1 LAVKTKKPS
10 GVLSSKLLA
19 RLSAVICLAG
29 VVMIIVSFDINPGA
43 PTNATPA
50 QVIAYG
56 QANYAAVFWGAW
68 LQALGSIFII
78 AFGFAI
84 ALLAVA
90 GGKSKWAA
98 IMTFLGGIALI
109 IVDLTEVWGYL
120 SALNSTVAT
129 VQARVDF
136 IHAVQHLYFIPAAPL
151 VFIPLGFAVLKS
163 RLLPRTLGY
172 LSLLLGVAFAALG
185 VAFFSTSI
193 LPPAVQAFAGV
204 QALWWVA
211 AAIII
216 LVRADRV
223 VS

>member
-1 LAVKTKKPS
+1 
-10 GVLSSKLLA
+10 
-19 RLSAVICLAG
+19 
-29 VVMIIVSFDINPGA
+29 MIIVSFDINPGV

-50 QVIAYG
+50 QIIAYG
-56 QANYAAVFWGAW
+56 HANYAVVFWGAW

-90 GGKSKWAA
+90 GGKPKWAG
-98 IMTFLGGIALI
+98 IMTFVGGVALI

-129 VQARVDF
+129 VQARIDF
-136 IHAVQHLYFIPAAPL
+136 IHTVQHLYFIPAAPL
-151 VFIPLGFAVLKS
+151 VFIPLGFVVLES
-163 RLLPRTLGY
+163 RLLPRILGF
-172 LSLLLGVAFAALG
+172 LSFLLGVAFAAMG
-185 VAFFSTSI
+185 VAFFSTPV
-193 LPPAVQAFAGV
+193 LPPTVQAFAGV

-216 LVRADRV
+216 LVHADRV
-223 VS
+223 VG